1 MSLDATEPQVPRED
15 APSATP
21 GAAGRPGAGGEV
33 IRLEGVRKRYGHT
46 IALAGADVDVR
57 EGEVMSIVGHNG
69 AGKSTLVRVLCG
81 LTQPQEGAI
90 HVGGEDAT
98 ASHSFASSRR
108 AGIRIAFQEF
118 SLSPSLRVFE
128 NVLVAH
134 GELAGWGW
142 RGRAAAAIE
151 RQLDEI
157 FPGHGISPR
166 ARVSSLSL
174 AERQMLEIARAA
186 TPAGA
191 PVRLLILDEP
201 NSALGAHASE
211 QLFAWVRKQRDAG
224 MGTILISHRLREVVA
239 YSDRIVVMRDGAV
252 VDDRPAAGTTREQ
265 IVDLMGQAMHETA
278 AASAAPPPARTRLR
292 ALEPLADEGPALEL
306 RGLRLGGPRPIDLTV
321 GAGEIVGLAGLDG
334 QGQREL
340 LAELWRLRN
349 RRRSAVHAR
358 GGLAFVSGDRQE
370 AGLFKLWP
378 ITENV
383 SLSALGD
390 VSNGGLVRLGA
401 ERELAQGWAER
412 LKVRGRLSDP
422 VTDLSGGTQQKAVVA
437 RALAADARIVLL
449 DDPFRGVD
457 SGTKRDTYQ
466 LIHDE
471 AARGR
476 SFVWF
481 TTENDELQE
490 CDRVYVLRNRV
501 VVAELAADEIREDR
515 IVAASFADEAET
527 SGEAS

>member
-1 MSLDATEPQVPRED
+1 MSLDATESQVPRED
-15 APSATP
+15 DRSASP
-21 GAAGRPGAGGEV
+21 GAAGRPGGGGEV

-46 IALAGADVDVR
+46 IALAGAHVDVR

-81 LTQPQEGAI
+81 LTQPQEGRI
-90 HVGGEDAT
+90 HVNGEDAT
-98 ASHSFASSRR
+98 ASHSFASARR

-142 RGRAAAAIE
+142 RSRAAAAIK

-174 AERQMLEIARAA
+174 AERQMLEIARASM
-186 TPAGA
+186 PAGA

-211 QLFAWVRKQRDAG
+211 QLFAWVRKQRDQG

-239 YSDRIVVMRDGAV
+239 YSDRIVVMRDGSV

-265 IVDLMGQAMHETA
+265 IVDLMGQAMHEA
-278 AASAAPPPARTRLR
+278 AASAAPPAARRLR

-340 LAELWRLRN
+340 LAELWRLRH

-383 SLSALGD
+383 SLSALHE

-515 IVAASFADEAET
+515 IVAASFADETDTRGA
-527 SGEAS
+527 AS

>member
-1 MSLDATEPQVPRED
+1 VSLDATEPQVPRDD
-15 APSATP
+15 ARTAPP
-21 GAAGRPGAGGEV
+21 DAAGRPGAGAEV
-33 IRLEGVRKRYGHT
+33 IRLEDVRKRYGHT
-46 IALAGADVDVR
+46 IALAGANVDVR

-81 LTQPQEGAI
+81 LTQPQEGRI
-90 HVGGEDAT
+90 HVRGDDAT
-98 ASHSFASSRR
+98 ASHSFATARR

-134 GELAGWGW
+134 AELAGWGW
-142 RGRAAAAIE
+142 RKRAAAAIK

-157 FPGHGISPR
+157 FPGHGISAR
-166 ARVSSLSL
+166 ARVASLSL

-186 TPAGA
+186 MPAGA

-211 QLFAWVRKQRDAG
+211 QLFAWVRRQREQG

-265 IVDLMGQAMHETA
+265 IVDLMGQAMHEAA
-278 AASAAPPPARTRLR
+278 AASAPARTRLR

-340 LAELWRLRN
+340 LAELWRLRH

-390 VSNGGLVRLGA
+390 VSSGGLVRLGA

-437 RALAADARIVLL
+437 RALASDARIVLL

-501 VVAELAADEIREDR
+501 VVAELRAEEIREDR

-527 SGEAS
+527 RGAAS